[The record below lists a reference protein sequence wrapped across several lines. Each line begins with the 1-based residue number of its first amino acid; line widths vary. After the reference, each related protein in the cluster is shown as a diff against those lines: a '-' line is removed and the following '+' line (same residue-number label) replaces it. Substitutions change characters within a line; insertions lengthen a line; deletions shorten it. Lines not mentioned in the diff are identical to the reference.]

1 MLKATIMWPL
11 CQARPM
17 GNDRRLVGPRDAR
30 IRFLRTA
37 AETEGALVE
46 LETVLPPGT
55 KGPPLH
61 IHLRERESFWVMD
74 GELAIRSDRY
84 WRLYGAGESAV
95 VEPGTPHTFANKSG
109 APATFV
115 VRIEPPD
122 PFETM
127 IRIGLASKT
136 MPLLRLAEVHHGDDA
151 TLMLAKAPVF
161 AQRMVWN
168 GLAGIA
174 RIVHR
179 Q

>member
-1 MLKATIMWPL
+1 
-11 CQARPM
+11 M
-17 GNDRRLVGPRDAR
+17 GNDRRLVGPRGTQ

-61 IHLRERESFWVMD
+61 IHLRERESYRVTD
-74 GELAIRSDRY
+74 GELAIRADRY
-84 WRLYGAGESAV
+84 WRLFCEGEAVV
-95 VEPGTPHTFANKSG
+95 VEPGTPHTFANRSD

-115 VRIEPPD
+115 VVIEPPD

-127 IRIGLASKT
+127 VRIGLESRL
-136 MPLLRLAEVHHGDDA
+136 PLLRLAEIHHGDGA
-151 TLMLAKAPVF
+151 TLMLARAPVF